1 VNSSEKRS
9 GFICKSGKPDQYP
22 VKIREYSPCSSGYP
36 KGLEWHSRDPPMEG
50 ETLNFQLSRSVLLD
64 SSVVIKWFRKD
75 EVLRDRAI
83 QLRQAYLDGQLTI
96 YVPDLLVYEIAN
108 VLRYK
113 PDLDRA
119 QVQQALES
127 LYAMQIKI
135 EDITAGVI
143 RRAIE
148 IAYSYDITVYDAAFV
163 AMAEHLETD
172 FITADEKLGQKL
184 QNISYVR
191 YLADLAPLKEE

>member
-1 VNSSEKRS
+1 
-9 GFICKSGKPDQYP
+9 
-22 VKIREYSPCSSGYP
+22 
-36 KGLEWHSRDPPMEG
+36 M
-50 ETLNFQLSRSVLLD
+50 NFQLSRSVLLD

-83 QLRQAYLDGQLTI
+83 QLRQTYLEGQLTI

-113 PDLDRA
+113 PNLDRA
-119 QVQQALES
+119 QVQKALES

-143 RRAIE
+143 SRAIE
-148 IAYSYDITVYDAAFV
+148 IAYSYDITVYEAAFV

>member
-1 VNSSEKRS
+1 
-9 GFICKSGKPDQYP
+9 
-22 VKIREYSPCSSGYP
+22 
-36 KGLEWHSRDPPMEG
+36 MEG

-127 LYAMQIKI
+127 LFAMQIKI
-135 EDITAGVI
+135 KDITGGVI

-148 IAYSYDITVYDAAFV
+148 IAYSYGITVYDAAFV

-172 FITADEKLGQKL
+172 FITADEKLGQML
-184 QNISYVR
+184 QNISCVR
-191 YLADLAPLKEE
+191 YLADLASLEEERNPNRETTGSN

>member
-1 VNSSEKRS
+1 
-9 GFICKSGKPDQYP
+9 
-22 VKIREYSPCSSGYP
+22 
-36 KGLEWHSRDPPMEG
+36 ME
-50 ETLNFQLSRSVLLD
+50 EEMLNFQLSRSVLLD

-119 QVQQALES
+119 QVQKALE
-127 LYAMQIKI
+127 
-135 EDITAGVI
+135 
-143 RRAIE
+143 RP
-148 IAYSYDITVYDAAFV
+148 
-163 AMAEHLETD
+163 
-172 FITADEKLGQKL
+172 
-184 QNISYVR
+184 VR
-191 YLADLAPLKEE
+191 YADKN

>member
-1 VNSSEKRS
+1 
-9 GFICKSGKPDQYP
+9 
-22 VKIREYSPCSSGYP
+22 
-36 KGLEWHSRDPPMEG
+36 
-50 ETLNFQLSRSVLLD
+50 
-64 SSVVIKWFRKD
+64 
-75 EVLRDRAI
+75 
-83 QLRQAYLDGQLTI
+83 
-96 YVPDLLVYEIAN
+96 
-108 VLRYK
+108 
-113 PDLDRA
+113 
-119 QVQQALES
+119 
-127 LYAMQIKI
+127 MQIKI

-143 RRAIE
+143 SRAIE

>member
-1 VNSSEKRS
+1 
-9 GFICKSGKPDQYP
+9 
-22 VKIREYSPCSSGYP
+22 
-36 KGLEWHSRDPPMEG
+36 MEG

-119 QVQQALES
+119 QVQKALES

-143 RRAIE
+143 SRTIE

>member
-1 VNSSEKRS
+1 
-9 GFICKSGKPDQYP
+9 
-22 VKIREYSPCSSGYP
+22 
-36 KGLEWHSRDPPMEG
+36 M
-50 ETLNFQLSRSVLLD
+50 NFQLPRSVLLD

-83 QLRQAYLDGQLTI
+83 QLRQAYLDGRLTI

-127 LYAMQIKI
+127 LFAMQIKI
-135 EDITAGVI
+135 KDITGEVI

-148 IAYSYDITVYDAAFV
+148 IAYSYGITVYDAAFV

-172 FITADEKLGQKL
+172 FITADEKLGQTL

-191 YLADLAPLKEE
+191 YLADLASLEEERKPNRETTGSN